1 MGIYSVQGS
10 ELAAPYSL
18 QSDVLNA
25 AYDKDA
31 NVIFTLGG
39 QRVLLFEDD
48 FNTFDSSM
56 WGYEIGDV
64 RNQNSELQMYRA
76 ENVTIENSCLVLTAK
91 RESYAGKAWTS
102 GSVTGEG
109 KQRIKYGRI
118 EARIKFP
125 NVSGAFAAF
134 WMLGSNLLHIFVDGD
149 RPIRVSDATWPQ
161 CGEIDITETI
171 PGTTSSARC
180 NMWSYTGTSFGVGT
194 GGPVDPT
201 EFNVYAAEWTDEYIA
216 MSVNGTE
223 FKRYTFSN
231 YDASAVQAYKLP
243 MFIVLNLA
251 VGSQGGT
258 VAEETTEMKM
268 YVDWVRVYSP
278 LTN

>member
-10 ELAAPYSL
+10 ALAAPYSL

-48 FNTFDSSM
+48 FDTFDSSM
-56 WGYEIGDV
+56 WSCEIGDV
-64 RNQNSELQMYRA
+64 RNQDSNLQMYRA

-91 RESYAGKAWTS
+91 RENYAGKAWTS
-102 GSVTGEG
+102 GSISGQQ
-109 KQRIKYGRI
+109 KQRFKYGRF

-125 NVSGAFAAF
+125 NISGAFAAF
-134 WMLGSNLLHIFVDGD
+134 WMVGSNFWKEYVDGG
-149 RPIRVSDATWPQ
+149 RPTNHGEIWPK

-171 PGTTSSARC
+171 PGTIQTARC
-180 NMWSYTGTSFGVGT
+180 NMWSYTGSSFGTANSGAIDPTSF
-194 GGPVDPT
+194 
-201 EFNVYAAEWTDEYIA
+201 NIYAAEWTEQYVAI
-216 MSVNGTE
+216 SVNGTE
-223 FKRYTFSN
+223 FKRYTFSD
-231 YDASAVQAYKLP
+231 YGDSATQAYHLP
-243 MFIVLNLA
+243 FYMILNLA

-278 LTN
+278 LVS